1 VFRAYGR
8 IYASVLSTGRV
19 GPVGHTGAVSD
30 ELIEEFADWLDERC
44 PRYAD
49 VFGDHAESFL
59 VWRAEA
65 PLETIGDNDIRTFLL
80 DWCPRQLTLP
90 ADRSWE
96 VCESV
101 VEFVCFLGSTGRLHG
116 GPDRART
123 LGRTAVGLADT
134 MQATMADQSNYG
146 MAKSL
151 FAGIEG
157 AESMTQDELSA
168 ALQRRIDEHNALPL
182 EQRRALTDRFF
193 QPPAPIELPFLHI
206 PPPEDEVAAAAAA
219 AALPAKVQAL
229 RDYLGEKGKL
239 LTAKGNLKLADGR
252 ALVDLLD
259 TGDELDPDY
268 GGTTFKTQST
278 QSLRQLMYLIAVAEE
293 SGAVRHVG
301 NRIVPVKVWAKKS
314 RVAQAAKL
322 FQTVVQFGVLTMMG
336 VRASFYADVHRLLD
350 DGVVHWLAGLIAPG
364 TQADFDDIVTLNRDV
379 VSSQFRGED
388 ADYYLSSES
397 FAKDIS
403 RIVEMLDM
411 AGVVGWSGRQELQ
424 TRWKQRFCTGGTV
437 SMTAFGRH
445 VVPEYLPAAGMA
457 LRTADD
463 LTEADLPELIAAMDT
478 QPEQQHS
485 AMLAAWK
492 PTLAASDRAAIV
504 AALITE
510 APDARTR
517 LIGLRLLGMFDAD
530 VAEPHMRQLLDTAA
544 AGHAAIWLLD
554 HGLADGDT
562 VGGFITPAVLADIL
576 SLLVDQPEI
585 LCEQFLRGHDPNEM
599 LEFFWRHPAPEM
611 AAVLDVLGCN
621 LPDRGLAKQAR
632 KAAIKHRSW
641 MANGRPR

>member
-1 VFRAYGR
+1 MDN
-8 IYASVLSTGRV
+8 TGD
-19 GPVGHTGAVSD
+19 VSD
-30 ELIEEFADWLDERC
+30 ALIDEFADWLDERC
-44 PRYAD
+44 PDDAD
-49 VFGDHAESFL
+49 VFAGHAESFL
-59 VWRAEA
+59 ASRAGA
-65 PLETIGDNDIRTFLL
+65 PLESIGDSDIGTFLL
-80 DWCPRQLTLP
+80 DWCPRQFTLP
-90 ADRSWE
+90 ADRSRE
-96 VCESV
+96 VCEAV
-101 VEFVCFLGSTGRLHG
+101 AEFVLFLGSTGRLRG

-123 LGRTAVGLADT
+123 LGRTALGLAGT
-134 MQATMADQSNYG
+134 MQAKMADPTNYG

-157 AESMTQDELSA
+157 TEAMTQEELSA
-168 ALQRRIDEHNALPL
+168 ALQRRVDEHNALPI
-182 EQRRALTDRFF
+182 EQRRAATDQFF

-206 PPPEDEVAAAAAA
+206 PPSEDEVAAAVAA
-219 AALPAKVQAL
+219 AALPTKVQEL

-278 QSLRQLMYLIAVAEE
+278 QSLRQLMYLVTVAET
-293 SGAVRHVG
+293 SGAVRNAG
-301 NRIVPVKVWAKKS
+301 NRVAPVKAWAKKS
-314 RVAQAAKL
+314 RVAQATKL
-322 FQTVVQFGVLTMMG
+322 FQTVVEFGVLSMMG
-336 VRASFYADVHRLLD
+336 GRVPFFDDVHGLLD

-364 TQADFDDIVTLNRDV
+364 ARADFDDIVQLNKDV
-379 VSSQFRGED
+379 VGSQFRGDD

-411 AGVVGWSGRQELQ
+411 AGVVEWSDRQEAL
-424 TRWKQRFCTGGTV
+424 TTWRQRFWTGGTV

-445 VVPEYLPAAGMA
+445 VLPELLPAAGLV
-457 LRTADD
+457 LRTAAD

-478 QPEQQHS
+478 APEQHHS

-492 PTLAASDRAAIV
+492 PTLAVAERAAIV
-504 AALITE
+504 AALITD
-510 APDARTR
+510 APGAQTR

-576 SLLVDQPEI
+576 SLLVDDPEI
-585 LCEQFLRGHDPNEM
+585 LCEQFLRSQDPDGM

-611 AAVLDVLGCN
+611 ASVLDVLGRH

-641 MANGRPR
+641 MANGGPR

>member
-1 VFRAYGR
+1 MDN
-8 IYASVLSTGRV
+8 TGD
-19 GPVGHTGAVSD
+19 VSD
-30 ELIEEFADWLDERC
+30 ALIDEFADWLDERC
-44 PRYAD
+44 PDDAD
-49 VFGDHAESFL
+49 VFAGHAESFL
-59 VWRAEA
+59 ASRAGA
-65 PLETIGDNDIRTFLL
+65 PLESIGDSDIGTFLL
-80 DWCPRQLTLP
+80 DWCPRQFTLP
-90 ADRSWE
+90 ADRSRE
-96 VCESV
+96 VCEAV
-101 VEFVCFLGSTGRLHG
+101 AEFVLFLGSTGRLRG

-123 LGRTAVGLADT
+123 LGRTALGLADT
-134 MQATMADQSNYG
+134 MQAKMADPTNYG

-157 AESMTQDELSA
+157 TEAMTQEELSA
-168 ALQRRIDEHNALPL
+168 ALQRRVDEHNALPI
-182 EQRRALTDRFF
+182 EQRRAATDQFF

-206 PPPEDEVAAAAAA
+206 PPSEDEVAAAVAA
-219 AALPAKVQAL
+219 AALPTKVQEL

-278 QSLRQLMYLIAVAEE
+278 QSLRQLMYLVTVAET
-293 SGAVRHVG
+293 SGAVRNAG
-301 NRIVPVKVWAKKS
+301 NRVAPVKAWAKKS
-314 RVAQAAKL
+314 RVAQATKL
-322 FQTVVQFGVLTMMG
+322 FQTVVEFGVLSMMG
-336 VRASFYADVHRLLD
+336 GRVPFFDDVHGLLD

-364 TQADFDDIVTLNRDV
+364 ARADFDDIVQLNKDV
-379 VSSQFRGED
+379 VGSQFRGDD
-388 ADYYLSSES
+388 ADYYLSSDS

-411 AGVVGWSGRQELQ
+411 AGVVEWSDRQEALI
-424 TRWKQRFCTGGTV
+424 TWRQRFWTGGTV

-445 VVPEYLPAAGMA
+445 VLPELLPAAGLV
-457 LRTADD
+457 LRTAAD

-478 QPEQQHS
+478 APEQHHS

-492 PTLAASDRAAIV
+492 PTLAVAERAAIV
-504 AALITE
+504 AALITD
-510 APDARTR
+510 APGAQTR

-576 SLLVDQPEI
+576 SLLVDDPEI
-585 LCEQFLRGHDPNEM
+585 LCEQFLRSQDPDGM

-611 AAVLDVLGCN
+611 ASVLDVLGRH

-641 MANGRPR
+641 MANGGPR

>member
-1 VFRAYGR
+1 MDNT
-8 IYASVLSTGRV
+8 SD
-19 GPVGHTGAVSD
+19 VSD
-30 ELIEEFADWLDERC
+30 ALIDEFADWLDERC
-44 PRYAD
+44 PDDAD
-49 VFGDHAESFL
+49 VFAGHAESFL
-59 VWRAEA
+59 ASRAGA
-65 PLETIGDNDIRTFLL
+65 PLESIGDSDIGTFLL
-80 DWCPRQLTLP
+80 DWCPRQFTLP
-90 ADRSWE
+90 ADRSRE
-96 VCESV
+96 VCEAV
-101 VEFVCFLGSTGRLHG
+101 AEFVLFLGSTGRLRG

-123 LGRTAVGLADT
+123 LGRTALGLAGT
-134 MQATMADQSNYG
+134 MQAKMADPTNYG

-157 AESMTQDELSA
+157 TEAMTQEELSA
-168 ALQRRIDEHNALPL
+168 ALQRRVDEHNALPI
-182 EQRRALTDRFF
+182 EQRRAATDQFF

-206 PPPEDEVAAAAAA
+206 PPSEDEVAAAVAA
-219 AALPAKVQAL
+219 AALPTKVQEL

-278 QSLRQLMYLIAVAEE
+278 QSLRQLMYLVTVAET
-293 SGAVRHVG
+293 SGAVRNAG
-301 NRIVPVKVWAKKS
+301 NRVAPVKAWAKKS
-314 RVAQAAKL
+314 RVAQATKL
-322 FQTVVQFGVLTMMG
+322 FQTVVEFGVLSMMG
-336 VRASFYADVHRLLD
+336 GRVPFFDDVHGLLD

-364 TQADFDDIVTLNRDV
+364 ARADFDDIVQLNKDV
-379 VSSQFRGED
+379 VGSQFRGDD

-403 RIVEMLDM
+403 RIVEILDM
-411 AGVVGWSGRQELQ
+411 AGVVEWSDRQEAL
-424 TRWKQRFCTGGTV
+424 TTWRQRFWTGGTV

-445 VVPEYLPAAGMA
+445 VLPELLPAAGLV
-457 LRTADD
+457 LRTAAD

-478 QPEQQHS
+478 APEQHHS

-492 PTLAASDRAAIV
+492 PTLAVAERAAIV
-504 AALITE
+504 AALITD
-510 APDARTR
+510 APGAQTR

-576 SLLVDQPEI
+576 SLLVDDPEI
-585 LCEQFLRGHDPNEM
+585 LCEQFLRSQDPDGM

-611 AAVLDVLGCN
+611 ASVLDVLGRH

-641 MANGRPR
+641 MANGGPR

>member
-1 VFRAYGR
+1 MDN
-8 IYASVLSTGRV
+8 TGD
-19 GPVGHTGAVSD
+19 VSD
-30 ELIEEFADWLDERC
+30 ALIDEFADWLDERC
-44 PRYAD
+44 PDDAD
-49 VFGDHAESFL
+49 VFAGHAESFL
-59 VWRAEA
+59 ASRAGA
-65 PLETIGDNDIRTFLL
+65 PLESIGDSDIGTFLL
-80 DWCPRQLTLP
+80 DWCPRQFTLP
-90 ADRSWE
+90 ADRSRE
-96 VCESV
+96 VCEAV
-101 VEFVCFLGSTGRLHG
+101 AEFVLFLGSTGRLRG

-123 LGRTAVGLADT
+123 LGRTALGLADT
-134 MQATMADQSNYG
+134 MQAKMADPTNYG

-157 AESMTQDELSA
+157 TEAMTQEELSA
-168 ALQRRIDEHNALPL
+168 ALQRRVDEHNALPI
-182 EQRRALTDRFF
+182 EQRRAATDQFF

-206 PPPEDEVAAAAAA
+206 PPSEDEVAAAVAA
-219 AALPAKVQAL
+219 AALPTKVQEL

-278 QSLRQLMYLIAVAEE
+278 QSLRQLMYLVTVAET
-293 SGAVRHVG
+293 SGAVRNAG
-301 NRIVPVKVWAKKS
+301 NRVAPVKAWAKKS
-314 RVAQAAKL
+314 RVAQATKL
-322 FQTVVQFGVLTMMG
+322 FQTVVEFGVLSMMG
-336 VRASFYADVHRLLD
+336 GRVPFFDDVHGLLD

-364 TQADFDDIVTLNRDV
+364 ARADFDDIVQLNKDV
-379 VSSQFRGED
+379 VGSQFRGED
-388 ADYYLSSES
+388 ADYYLSSDS

-411 AGVVGWSGRQELQ
+411 AGVVEWSDRQEAL
-424 TRWKQRFCTGGTV
+424 TTWRQRFWTGGTV

-445 VVPEYLPAAGMA
+445 VLPELLPAAGLV
-457 LRTADD
+457 LRTAAD

-478 QPEQQHS
+478 APEQHHS

-492 PTLAASDRAAIV
+492 PTLAVAERAAIV
-504 AALITE
+504 AALITD
-510 APDARTR
+510 APGAQTR

-576 SLLVDQPEI
+576 SLLVDDPEI
-585 LCEQFLRGHDPNEM
+585 LCEQFLRSQDPDGM

-611 AAVLDVLGCN
+611 ASVLDVLGRH

-641 MANGRPR
+641 MANGGPR

>member
-1 VFRAYGR
+1 
-8 IYASVLSTGRV
+8 
-19 GPVGHTGAVSD
+19 VGHTGDVSE

-44 PRYAD
+44 PHYAD
-49 VFGDHAESFL
+49 IFADHAESFL

-80 DWCPRQLTLP
+80 EWCPRQLTLP
-90 ADRSWE
+90 ADQSWE

-101 VEFVCFLGSTGRLHG
+101 AEFVCFLGSTGRLRG

-123 LGRTAVGLADT
+123 LGRTAVGLTDA
-134 MQATMADQSNYG
+134 MQAKMADPNNYG

-157 AESMTQDELSA
+157 AESMTQEELSV

-182 EQRRALTDRFF
+182 EQRRALTDQFF

-206 PPPEDEVAAAAAA
+206 PPPEAEVVAAAAA

-259 TGDELDPDY
+259 TGDELDPAY

-278 QSLRQLMYLIAVAEE
+278 QSLGELMYLMAVAEE
-293 SGAVRHVG
+293 SGAVRRVG
-301 NRIVPVKVWAKKS
+301 NRIVPVKVWGKKS
-314 RVAQAAKL
+314 RIAQAAKL
-322 FQTVVQFGVLTMMG
+322 FQTVVQFGVLSMMG
-336 VRASFYADVHRLLD
+336 VRVSFYSDVRGLLD

-364 TQADFDDIVTLNRDV
+364 SQTDFDDIVTLNKDV
-379 VSSQFRGED
+379 AGSQFRGED
-388 ADYYLSSES
+388 AKHYLWSDS
-397 FAKDIS
+397 FTRDIS
-403 RIVEMLDM
+403 RIVEILDM
-411 AGVVGWSGRQELQ
+411 AGVVEWSGRQESQ
-424 TRWKQRFCTGGTV
+424 TRWKQRFYTGGTV
-437 SMTAFGRH
+437 RMTALGRH
-445 VVPEYLPAAGMA
+445 VLPEYLPAAGMV
-457 LRTADD
+457 LRTAAD
-463 LTEADLPELIAAMDT
+463 LTELDLPELIAAMDT

-492 PTLAASDRAAIV
+492 PTLAASDRAATV
-504 AALITE
+504 AAQITE
-510 APDARTR
+510 ASDARTR
-517 LIGLRLLGMFDAD
+517 LIGLRLLGMFDDD

-544 AGHAAIWLLD
+544 AGHAAIWLLE

-585 LCEQFLRGHDPNEM
+585 LCEQFLRGHDPDGI

-611 AAVLDVLGCN
+611 AAVLDVLGRN

-641 MANGRPR
+641 LANGRPR

>member
-1 VFRAYGR
+1 MEN
-8 IYASVLSTGRV
+8 TGD
-19 GPVGHTGAVSD
+19 VSD
-30 ELIEEFADWLDERC
+30 ALIDEFADWLDERC
-44 PRYAD
+44 PDDAD
-49 VFGDHAESFL
+49 VFAGHAESFL
-59 VWRAEA
+59 ASRAGA
-65 PLETIGDNDIRTFLL
+65 PLESIGDSDIGAFLL

-90 ADRSWE
+90 ADRSRE

-101 VEFVCFLGSTGRLHG
+101 AEFVLFLGSTGRLRG

-123 LGRTAVGLADT
+123 LGRTALGLAGT
-134 MQATMADQSNYG
+134 MQAKMADPTNYG

-151 FAGIEG
+151 FDGIEG
-157 AESMTQDELSA
+157 AEAMTQEELSA
-168 ALQRRIDEHNALPL
+168 ALQRRVDEHNALPI
-182 EQRRALTDRFF
+182 EQRRASTDRFF

-206 PPPEDEVAAAAAA
+206 PPSEDEVAAAVAA
-219 AALPAKVQAL
+219 AALPTKVQEL

-278 QSLRQLMYLIAVAEE
+278 ESLRQLMYLVTVAET
-293 SGAVRHVG
+293 SGAVRKAG
-301 NRIVPVKVWAKKS
+301 NRVAPVKAWAKKS
-314 RVAQAAKL
+314 RVAQATKL
-322 FQTVVQFGVLTMMG
+322 FQTVVEFGVLSMMG
-336 VRASFYADVHRLLD
+336 GRVPFFDDVHGLLD

-364 TQADFDDIVTLNRDV
+364 ARADFDDIVQLNKDV
-379 VSSQFRGED
+379 VGSQFRGDD

-411 AGVVGWSGRQELQ
+411 AGVVEWSDRQEAL
-424 TRWKQRFCTGGTV
+424 TTWRQRFWTGGTV

-445 VVPEYLPAAGMA
+445 VLPELLPAAGLV
-457 LRTADD
+457 LRTAAD

-478 QPEQQHS
+478 APEQHHP

-492 PTLAASDRAAIV
+492 PTLAVAERAAIV

-510 APDARTR
+510 APGAQAR

-562 VGGFITPAVLADIL
+562 VGRFITPAVLADIL
-576 SLLVDQPEI
+576 SLMVDDPEI
-585 LCEQFLRGHDPNEM
+585 LCEQFLRSHDAAGM

-611 AAVLDVLGCN
+611 ASVLDVLGRH
-621 LPDRGLAKQAR
+621 LPDHGLAKQAR

-641 MANGRPR
+641 MANGGPR

>member
-1 VFRAYGR
+1 M
-8 IYASVLSTGRV
+8 
-19 GPVGHTGAVSD
+19 
-30 ELIEEFADWLDERC
+30 LIDEFADWLDERC
-44 PRYAD
+44 PDDAD
-49 VFGDHAESFL
+49 VFAGHAESFL
-59 VWRAEA
+59 ASRAGA
-65 PLETIGDNDIRTFLL
+65 PLESIGDSDIGTFLL

-101 VEFVCFLGSTGRLHG
+101 AEFVLFLGSTGRLRG

-123 LGRTAVGLADT
+123 LGRTALGLAGA
-134 MQATMADQSNYG
+134 MQAEMADPTNYG

-157 AESMTQDELSA
+157 ADAMTREELSA
-168 ALQRRIDEHNALPL
+168 ALQHRVDEHNALPI
-182 EQRRALTDRFF
+182 EQRRASTDRFF

-206 PPPEDEVAAAAAA
+206 PPSEDEVAAAVAA
-219 AALPAKVQAL
+219 AALPTKVQEL

-278 QSLRQLMYLIAVAEE
+278 ESLRQLMYLVTVAET
-293 SGAVRHVG
+293 SGAVRNAG
-301 NRIVPVKVWAKKS
+301 NRVAPVKAWAKKS
-314 RVAQAAKL
+314 RVAQATKL
-322 FQTVVQFGVLTMMG
+322 FQTVVEFGVLSMMG
-336 VRASFYADVHRLLD
+336 GRVPFFDDVHGLLD

-364 TQADFDDIVTLNRDV
+364 ARADFDDIVQLNKDV
-379 VSSQFRGED
+379 VGSQFRGDD

-403 RIVEMLDM
+403 RIVEMLVI
-411 AGVVGWSGRQELQ
+411 AGVVEWSDRQEAL
-424 TRWKQRFCTGGTV
+424 TTWRQRFWTGGTV

-445 VVPEYLPAAGMA
+445 VLPELLPAAGLV
-457 LRTADD
+457 LRTAAD

-478 QPEQQHS
+478 APEQHHS

-492 PTLAASDRAAIV
+492 PTLAAAERAAIV
-504 AALITE
+504 AALITD
-510 APDARTR
+510 APGAQTR

-576 SLLVDQPEI
+576 SLLVDDPEI
-585 LCEQFLRGHDPNEM
+585 LCEQFLRSEDPAGM

-611 AAVLDVLGCN
+611 ASVLDALGRH

-632 KAAIKHRSW
+632 KAAIKHRSRN
-641 MANGRPR
+641 ANGGPR

>member
-1 VFRAYGR
+1 MDN
-8 IYASVLSTGRV
+8 TGD
-19 GPVGHTGAVSD
+19 VSD
-30 ELIEEFADWLDERC
+30 ALIDEFADWLDERC
-44 PRYAD
+44 PDDAD
-49 VFGDHAESFL
+49 VFAGHAESFL
-59 VWRAEA
+59 ASRAGA
-65 PLETIGDNDIRTFLL
+65 PLESIGDSDIGTFLL
-80 DWCPRQLTLP
+80 DWCPRQFTLP
-90 ADRSWE
+90 ADRSRE
-96 VCESV
+96 VCEAV
-101 VEFVCFLGSTGRLHG
+101 AEFVLFLGSTGRLRG

-123 LGRTAVGLADT
+123 LGRTALGLAGT
-134 MQATMADQSNYG
+134 MQAKMADPTNYG

-157 AESMTQDELSA
+157 TEAMTQEELSA
-168 ALQRRIDEHNALPL
+168 ALQRRVDEHNALPI
-182 EQRRALTDRFF
+182 EQRRAATDQFF

-206 PPPEDEVAAAAAA
+206 PPSEDEVAAAVAA
-219 AALPAKVQAL
+219 AALPTKVQEL

-278 QSLRQLMYLIAVAEE
+278 QSLRQLMYLVTVAET
-293 SGAVRHVG
+293 SGAVRNAG
-301 NRIVPVKVWAKKS
+301 NRVAPVKAWAKKS
-314 RVAQAAKL
+314 RVAQATKL
-322 FQTVVQFGVLTMMG
+322 FQTVVEFGVLSMMG
-336 VRASFYADVHRLLD
+336 GRVPFFDDVHGLLD

-364 TQADFDDIVTLNRDV
+364 ARADFDDIVQLNKDV
-379 VSSQFRGED
+379 VGSQFRGDD
-388 ADYYLSSES
+388 ADYYLSSDS

-411 AGVVGWSGRQELQ
+411 AGVVEWSDRQEALI
-424 TRWKQRFCTGGTV
+424 TWRQRFWTGGTV

-445 VVPEYLPAAGMA
+445 VLPELLPAAGLV
-457 LRTADD
+457 LRTAAD

-478 QPEQQHS
+478 APEQHHS

-492 PTLAASDRAAIV
+492 PTLAVAERAAIV
-504 AALITE
+504 AALITD
-510 APDARTR
+510 APGAQTR

-576 SLLVDQPEI
+576 SLLVDDPEI
-585 LCEQFLRGHDPNEM
+585 LCEQFLRSQDPDGM

-611 AAVLDVLGCN
+611 ASVLDVLGRH

-641 MANGRPR
+641 MANGGPR